1 MTHMIVMSWSSA
13 THNGVITCDAFFA
26 TNTETV
32 LFVFNHSEYSSYSFI
47 GVYDYWENQ
56 ILNTKMHVNESYYAL
71 T

>member
-1 MTHMIVMSWSSA
+1 MIVMSWSSA
-13 THNGVITCDAFFA
+13 THNSMMLGDAFF
-26 TNTETV
+26 TTKTESI
-32 LFVFNHSEYSSYSFI
+32 LFDRNDSEYSSYSFI